1 MKTIS
6 IFLAL
11 INSLVAGLLIA
22 FSLSGAELRQ
32 AVPWWTLTK
41 TLAALSVIVIGVLTW
56 LASMRTVR
64 PGLMS
69 LSSLFLVALGAATMV
84 WTLHLALVTSDPEY
98 YMLFYGGSLTVQG
111 TASLFSVLQEPH
123 NSATA

>member
-22 FSLSGAELRQ
+22 FSLSGGELHQ
-32 AVPWWTLTK
+32 AAAWWTLTK
-41 TLAALSVIVIGVLTW
+41 TLAALSVIVIGALTW
-56 LASMRTVR
+56 LASMRAVR
-64 PGLMS
+64 PGWIS
-69 LSSLFLVALGAATMV
+69 LSSLFLSALGAATVV
-84 WTLHLALVTSDPEY
+84 WTLHLALVAGDPEY
-98 YMLFYGGSLTVQG
+98 YMLVYGGSLIMQG
-111 TASLFSVLQEPH
+111 TASLFGALKEPR

>member
-22 FSLSGAELRQ
+22 FILSGSEIRPA
-32 AVPWWTLTK
+32 AAWWTLMK
-41 TLAALSVIVIGVLTW
+41 TLAAFSVIVIGALTW

-64 PGLMS
+64 QGLMS
-69 LSSLFLVALGAATMV
+69 LGSLLLVALGAATIV
-84 WTLHLALVTSDPEY
+84 WTLHLALVTGDAEY
-98 YMLFYGGSLTVQG
+98 YMLVYGGSLIVQG
-111 TASLFSVLQEPH
+111 TSSLLGVLEEPRNSV
-123 NSATA
+123 AT